1 MASVSRDECT
11 QLSSPRDTVSRAHDD
26 HHRDTQQETLAL
38 IQPFGADGDE
48 QVGPTCCYSI
58 TSTFGETPE
67 MQAGEFGAESAWLAP
82 EMCVQCVCNACK
94 ACRSGEARVCTQT
107 QSRTRERK
115 EGMRPSSKSSK
126 RGPLFFPC
134 DLRHRTAQGSERD
147 RREFRRC
154 AISTP
159 TQGVEAERGGEGAA
173 EGAKKKR
180 KKRTRRN

>member
-1 MASVSRDECT
+1 MCAQGARSESNRIAIADANTQSPDPGWGFADWVPVSDKTDSRRALFGYDAPMASVSRDECT

-82 EMCVQCVCNACK
+82 EMCVHT
-94 ACRSGEARVCTQT
+94 GE
-107 QSRTRERK
+107 
-115 EGMRPSSKSSK
+115 
-126 RGPLFFPC
+126 
-134 DLRHRTAQGSERD
+134 
-147 RREFRRC
+147 
-154 AISTP
+154 
-159 TQGVEAERGGEGAA
+159 
-173 EGAKKKR
+173 
-180 KKRTRRN
+180 